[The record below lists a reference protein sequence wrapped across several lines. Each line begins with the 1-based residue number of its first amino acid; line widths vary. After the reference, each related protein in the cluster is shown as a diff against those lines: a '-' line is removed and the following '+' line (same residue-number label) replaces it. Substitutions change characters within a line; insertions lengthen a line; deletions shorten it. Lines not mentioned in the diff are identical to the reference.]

1 MSTPTPLVAACGLAL
16 LALATTAPPAL
27 AASGSSE
34 PRIEVSDAKLR
45 ASLHCQRAVRNARR
59 TPVLLVTGTGVDGSE
74 AWPEGLQRSL
84 TAARRPSCYVD
95 FPEHTTADIQVSAE
109 YLVYAIR
116 TTARRAGRRIAI
128 YGVSQG
134 GLLPRWALTYW
145 PSLRRLATDV
155 VAVAGTQHGTT
166 AYGDVLAACGSS
178 CRFTAAA
185 WQQAAGAKLQDALA
199 RYPDETPGRTAWT
212 TVRSLDDEVVQ
223 PTHGPDPT
231 SALRGATNIV
241 IQRVCPGR
249 EVSHITTGVDSVSY
263 AALID
268 AVTHRG
274 PASVERFSPRVCN
287 RAFAPLLP
295 EQETRDRIGA
305 LIPLAA
311 ARTIA
316 GADGGRLMGAEPPVR
331 AYARRRR

>member
-1 MSTPTPLVAACGLAL
+1 VRRRGLVVICGLAV
-16 LALATTAPPAL
+16 LALGTTVWQAL
-27 AASGSSE
+27 AATRSSE

-45 ASLHCQRAVRNARR
+45 ASLHCQKSVRNAKR
-59 TPVLLVTGTGVDGSE
+59 TPILLVTGTGIDGSE
-74 AWPEGLQRSL
+74 AWPNGPQLSL
-84 TAARRPSCYVD
+84 TAERRPSCYVD
-95 FPEHTTADIQVSAE
+95 FPEHTTADVQVSVQ

-116 TTARRAGRRIAI
+116 AMAKRAGRRIAI

-134 GLLPRWALTYW
+134 GLLPRWALSYW

-166 AYGDVLAACGSS
+166 AFSGVLDACGSS
-178 CRFTAAA
+178 CRLTAAA
-185 WQQAAGAKLQDALA
+185 WQQVAGAKLQDALA

-223 PTHGPDPT
+223 PTSGPNPS
-231 SALRGATNIV
+231 SALRGAANVV

-249 EVSHITTGVDSVSY
+249 QVNHIRTGVDSVSY

-274 PASVERFSPRVCN
+274 PASVKRFSPRVCS
-287 RAFAPLLP
+287 RPFAPVLD
-295 EQETRDRIGA
+295 EQQTRAGISA
-305 LIPLAA
+305 LIALAA
-311 ARTIA
+311 ARTLE
-316 GADGGRLMGAEPPVR
+316 GADGGKLVRAEPPVR
-331 AYARRRR
+331 AYARR

>member
-1 MSTPTPLVAACGLAL
+1 MRQGRLVWICGLAV
-16 LALATTAPPAL
+16 LALGTTAPQAL
-27 AASGSSE
+27 AASGSGE

-45 ASLHCQRAVRNARR
+45 ASLHCQRSVRDAKR
-59 TPVLLVTGTGVDGSE
+59 TPILLVTGTGVDGTE
-74 AWPEGLQRSL
+74 AWPASLQVSL
-84 TAARRPSCYVD
+84 TAAGRPSCYVN
-95 FPEHTTADIQVSAE
+95 FPEHTTADIQVSAQ

-116 TTARRAGRRIAI
+116 TTAKRAGRRIAI

-166 AYGDVLAACGSS
+166 VFGGILAGCGSN

-199 RYPDETPGRTAWT
+199 RYPDETPGDTAWT

-223 PTHGPDPT
+223 PTSGPHPT
-231 SALRGATNIV
+231 SALRGATNVV

-249 EVSHITTGVDSVSY
+249 QVNHIATGVDSVSY

-268 AVTHRG
+268 AVTHQG
-274 PASVERFSPRVCN
+274 PASARRFSTQVCSRPFAPVLDEQQTRDGIN
-287 RAFAPLLP
+287 ALIPRAFA
-295 EQETRDRIGA
+295 
-305 LIPLAA
+305 
-311 ARTIA
+311 RTLS
-316 GADGGRLMGAEPPVR
+316 GADGGKLLRAEPPVR
-331 AYARRRR
+331 AYARR